1 MRNWKGVD
9 RRNGLCQKGY
19 MDEALIKTL
28 SDGAAA
34 IGVRLGTEELD
45 LFAAYHREI
54 LLWNRRI
61 NLVSERSSQE
71 IAFRH
76 FLDSLTPAPFLD
88 RPDGALID
96 LGSGGGFPG
105 IPLRIALPGLHL
117 SLVEASR
124 KKSSFLAHV
133 VRTLRLDGVQVIRER
148 VEGLTAGEA
157 LAGRFDTLISRAAF
171 KLPDL
176 IRTASFFLK
185 PGGQLIAMKGP
196 DPQEE
201 MVETERIS
209 EAAGMVFTAC
219 RAVRPPGADSLRKL
233 IIYNR
238 VFR

>member
-1 MRNWKGVD
+1 
-9 RRNGLCQKGY
+9 
-19 MDEALIKTL
+19 MDETLIKTL
-28 SDGAAA
+28 SEGAAA
-34 IGVRLGTEELD
+34 IGVCLGPAALHR
-45 LFAAYHREI
+45 FATYHREI

-61 NLVSERSSQE
+61 NLVSERSAQE
-71 IAFRH
+71 IVIRH
-76 FLDSLTPAPFLD
+76 FLDSVTPAPFLD

-117 SLVEASR
+117 SLVESSR
-124 KKSSFLAHV
+124 KKSSFLSHV
-133 VRTLRLDGVQVIRER
+133 VRTLCLDGVQVIRER
-148 VEGLTAGEA
+148 VEEMTAGENPP
-157 LAGRFDTLISRAAF
+157 GRFDTLVSRAAF

-176 IRTASFFLK
+176 IRAASFFLK

-201 MVETERIS
+201 MEETERIS
-209 EAAGMVFTAC
+209 EAVGMVFTAC
-219 RAVRPPGADSLRKL
+219 RAVRLPGVDSLRKL

>member
-1 MRNWKGVD
+1 
-9 RRNGLCQKGY
+9 
-19 MDEALIKTL
+19 MDETLITTL
-28 SDGAAA
+28 SEGAAA
-34 IGVRLGTEELD
+34 IGIRLGPAELD
-45 LFAAYHREI
+45 RFATYHREI

-61 NLVSERSSQE
+61 NLVSERSAQE
-71 IAFRH
+71 IVIRH

-105 IPLRIALPGLHL
+105 IPLRIALPGLQL
-117 SLVEASR
+117 TLVEASR
-124 KKSSFLAHV
+124 KKSSFLSHV

-148 VEGLTAGEA
+148 VEELTAGEA

-176 IRTASFFLK
+176 IRTAAFFLK

-201 MVETERIS
+201 MEETERIS

-219 RAVRPPGADSLRKL
+219 RAVRMSGADSLRKI

>member
-1 MRNWKGVD
+1 
-9 RRNGLCQKGY
+9 
-19 MDEALIKTL
+19 MDKTL
-28 SDGAAA
+28 ITTITEGAVA
-34 IGVRLGTEELD
+34 IGIRLGPAALD
-45 LFAAYHREI
+45 RFATYHREI

-61 NLVSERSSQE
+61 NLVSERSAQE
-71 IAFRH
+71 IVIRH

-124 KKSSFLAHV
+124 KKSSFLSHV

-148 VEGLTAGEA
+148 VEALTAEEI

-176 IRTASFFLK
+176 IQTASFFLK

-201 MVETERIS
+201 KEETERIS

-219 RAVRPPGADSLRKL
+219 RAVRLPGADSLRKL

>member
-1 MRNWKGVD
+1 
-9 RRNGLCQKGY
+9 
-19 MDEALIKTL
+19 MDETLITTL

-34 IGVRLGTEELD
+34 IGIRLGPAELD
-45 LFAAYHREI
+45 RFAAYHREI

-61 NLVSERSSQE
+61 NLVSERSAQE
-71 IAFRH
+71 IVIRH

-105 IPLRIALPGLHL
+105 IPLRIALPGLQL

-124 KKSSFLAHV
+124 KKNSFLSHV

-148 VEGLTAGEA
+148 VEELTSGEA

-176 IRTASFFLK
+176 IRMASFFLK

-196 DPQEE
+196 DPQKEIE
-201 MVETERIS
+201 ETERIS

-219 RAVRPPGADSLRKL
+219 RAVRPPGGNSLRKI

>member
-1 MRNWKGVD
+1 
-9 RRNGLCQKGY
+9 
-19 MDEALIKTL
+19 MDETLIATL
-28 SDGAAA
+28 SEGAAA
-34 IGVRLGTEELD
+34 IGVRLGPAELHC
-45 LFAAYHREI
+45 FATYHGET

-61 NLVSERSSQE
+61 NLVSERSAQE
-71 IAFRH
+71 IVIRH

-105 IPLRIALPGLHL
+105 IPLKIALPGLHL

-124 KKSSFLAHV
+124 KKSSFLSHV

-148 VEGLTAGEA
+148 VEELTAGKA

-176 IRTASFFLK
+176 IRMASFFLK

-196 DPQEE
+196 DPLEE
-201 MVETERIS
+201 MEETEWIS

-219 RAVRPPGADSLRKL
+219 RAVRPTGANSLRKI

-238 VFR
+238 VFH

>member
-1 MRNWKGVD
+1 
-9 RRNGLCQKGY
+9 
-19 MDEALIKTL
+19 MDETLIKTL

-34 IGVRLGTEELD
+34 IGVRLGPAELD
-45 LFAAYHREI
+45 LFAAYRKEI

-61 NLVSERSSQE
+61 NLVSERSTHE
-71 IAFRH
+71 IGIRH

-88 RPDGALID
+88 YPDGALID

-105 IPLRIALPGLHL
+105 LPLKIALSGLQV

-124 KKSSFLAHV
+124 KKSSFLSHV
-133 VRTLRLDGVQVIRER
+133 VRTLRLDRVQVIRGR
-148 VEGLTAGEA
+148 VENLTAGET

-171 KLPDL
+171 KLPEL
-176 IRTASFFLK
+176 IRMASCFLK

-201 MVETERIS
+201 MEETERIS

-219 RAVRPPGADSLRKL
+219 RAVRPPGSDSLRKI

>member
-1 MRNWKGVD
+1 
-9 RRNGLCQKGY
+9 
-19 MDEALIKTL
+19 MDETLITTL
-28 SDGAAA
+28 SEGAAA
-34 IGVRLGTEELD
+34 IGIRLGPAELD
-45 LFAAYHREI
+45 RFATYHREI

-61 NLVSERSSQE
+61 NLVSERSAQE
-71 IAFRH
+71 IVIRH

-105 IPLRIALPGLHL
+105 IPLRIALPELHL

-124 KKSSFLAHV
+124 KKSSFLSHV
-133 VRTLRLDGVQVIRER
+133 IRTLRLDGVQVIRRRIE
-148 VEGLTAGEA
+148 ELTVGENMT
-157 LAGRFDTLISRAAF
+157 GRFDTLISRAAF

-176 IRTASFFLK
+176 IRTSSFFLK

-201 MVETERIS
+201 MEEAGRIL

-219 RAVRPPGADSLRKL
+219 RAVRSPGADSLRNI

>member
-1 MRNWKGVD
+1 MPLPST
-9 RRNGLCQKGY
+9 GLSC
-19 MDEALIKTL
+19 L
-28 SDGAAA
+28 SEGAAT
-34 IGVRLGTEELD
+34 IGIRLGPAELD
-45 LFAAYHREI
+45 RFATYHREI

-61 NLVSERSSQE
+61 NLVSERSAHE
-71 IAFRH
+71 IVIRH

-105 IPLRIALPGLHL
+105 IPLRIALPGLQL
-117 SLVEASR
+117 TLVEASR
-124 KKSSFLAHV
+124 KKSSFLSHL
-133 VRTLRLDGVQVIRER
+133 VRILRLDGVHVIRKR
-148 VEGLTAGEA
+148 VEELTAGEN
-157 LAGRFDTLISRAAF
+157 LTGRFDTLVSRAAF

-201 MVETERIS
+201 MKETERIS
-209 EAAGMVFTAC
+209 EAAGMLFTAC
-219 RAVRPPGADSLRKL
+219 RAVRPLGADSLRKI

>member
-1 MRNWKGVD
+1 
-9 RRNGLCQKGY
+9 
-19 MDEALIKTL
+19 MDEPLITTL

-34 IGVRLGTEELD
+34 IGIRLGPAALD
-45 LFAAYHREI
+45 RFATYHREI

-61 NLVSERSSQE
+61 NLVSERSAQE
-71 IAFRH
+71 MVIRH

-105 IPLRIALPGLHL
+105 IPLRIALTGLHL

-124 KKSSFLAHV
+124 KKSSFLSHV
-133 VRTLRLDGVQVIRER
+133 VRTLRLEGVHVIRER
-148 VEGLTAGEA
+148 VEELTAGEA

-201 MVETERIS
+201 IEETERIS

-219 RAVRPPGADSLRKL
+219 RAVRPPGADSLRKI